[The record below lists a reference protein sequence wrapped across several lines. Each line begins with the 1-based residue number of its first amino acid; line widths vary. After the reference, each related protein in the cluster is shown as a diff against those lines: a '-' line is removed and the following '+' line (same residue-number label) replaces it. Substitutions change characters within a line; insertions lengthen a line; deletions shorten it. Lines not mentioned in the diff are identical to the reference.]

1 MESRLQYY
9 MRVIRGASF
18 EKFSKVLNNA
28 HERSGKSKIAIFF
41 DMIN

>member
-28 HERSGKSKIAIFF
+28 HERSGAKLLYFLI
-41 DMIN
+41 